1 MSEIKTIPYSLMAR
15 KTNPGDKHSEKKV
28 YATAQQRGTLTLE
41 DLSDHMAEHTSS
53 FSSGEIFGIVTDA
66 VRCVIE
72 HLKGGFAV
80 ELGALGKFSVGLSSD
95 GADDAESFN
104 TSMIRRVRVRYSSGK
119 KTQSQMAA
127 AQFEQV
133 ATRELQAKSRKDM
146 RTAVS
151 NSVTAAGG
159 SGDDGGGDG
168 GGGDITG
175 GDDQTE

>member
-15 KTNPGDKHSEKKV
+15 KSNPSEKNSEKKV
-28 YATAQQRGTLTLE
+28 YATPQQRGTLTLE

-53 FSSGEIFGIVTDA
+53 FSAGEIFGIVTDA

-72 HLKGGFAV
+72 HLKQGYAV
-80 ELGALGKFSVGLSSD
+80 QMGALGKFSIGLSSD
-95 GADDAESFN
+95 GADDAESF
-104 TSMIRRVRVRYSSGK
+104 TSSMIRRVRVRYNSGK
-119 KTQSQMAA
+119 KAQAQLAT

-146 RTAVS
+146 RTAVTS
-151 NSVTAAGG
+151 SVAGG
-159 SGDDGGGDG
+159 SGSGGGSV
-168 GGGDITG
+168 TG